1 MQLLHPTSS
10 SIHISKCMYETS
22 GNHSETSMDFVF
34 QDFYEEAMTA
44 ACMHDVWE
52 LYTVDMEWVSDRHIY
67 LVLATSRLNQQW
79 MPALQRFYSV
89 PNTFLQMA
97 SCPHIQSG
105 FWLSGVVTTLYFQW
119 WIQKYLLCGA
129 HNATIIIIKNTS
141 VAQGLV
147 VYSAK
152 EPSISSTK
160 PFETQD
166 IMSRRSLWSGKYT
179 ALNQSGCHTNFAAT
193 DKMMMG
199 NIHSF
204 HLWSVH
210 LCGSQQCLRVS

>member
-1 MQLLHPTSS
+1 MHPTSS
-10 SIHISKCMYETS
+10 SIHISKCIYETS
-22 GNHSETSMDFVF
+22 GNRSETSMDFVL

-44 ACMHDVWE
+44 ACMHDVRE

-67 LVLATSRLNQQW
+67 LVFAKSRLNQQW
-79 MPALQRFYSV
+79 MPALQQFYSV

-105 FWLSGVVTTLYFQW
+105 FWLSGVITTLYFQR

-129 HNATIIIIKNTS
+129 HNATTTIIIIKNTS

-166 IMSRRSLWSGKYT
+166 IMSRSLWSDKYT
-179 ALNQSGCHTNFAAT
+179 ALNQSGCHTNFAGT

-210 LCGSQQCLRVS
+210 LCDSQQCLRVS